1 MVRFAIQCQRLQSSS
16 GTTMPA
22 SQDVDFVIGFF
33 TELSK
38 ALVVQRSIG
47 QPAVQ
52 TVISEV
58 LDVFFPSSVQAR
70 RSPFGPD
77 NTICVLLQCESLGL
91 PGWCDRILGILEQQV
106 REDPALM
113 TSLSSMVE
121 GMKQR
126 PELPS
131 SRLLDRF
138 LDLLELAHRA

>member
-1 MVRFAIQCQRLQSSS
+1 
-16 GTTMPA
+16 MPA

-58 LDVFFPSSVQAR
+58 LDVFFPNSVQAR

-91 PGWCDRILGILEQQV
+91 PGWCDRILGILESQV